1 MYFTECNIY
10 RSLKL
15 CVFEASYSYNI
26 LENSHC
32 HRLCFSGPRTGL
44 EQFTLL
50 HRILLPC
57 FSFFFFQLCLSTCY
71 LFLKNLKFFIGVQL
85 LYKVVLVSAVQ
96 QSESTIL
103 SIYVYNIHISLPFW
117 ISFPFPS
124 SQGIEESFLWYT
136 VGAHYLLFYA

>member
-1 MYFTECNIY
+1 MFF
-10 RSLKL
+10 L
-15 CVFEASYSYNI
+15 
-26 LENSHC
+26 
-32 HRLCFSGPRTGL
+32 
-44 EQFTLL
+44 
-50 HRILLPC
+50 
-57 FSFFFFQLCLSTCY
+57 FFFFQLCLSTCY
-71 LFLKNLKFFIGVQL
+71 LFLKNLKFFIGLQL

-103 SIYVYNIHISLPFW
+103 SIYIYNIHISLPFW